1 MSFQII
7 FLMKEYQCI
16 TIAASSLAA
25 ISICS
30 ISIISISA
38 QTIKLFTISSNFFPD
53 DVILSA
59 PDVTWN
65 SNWPTGKSFYSFPG
79 GLPEIPAAPH
89 GKSCW
94 SGRNWMGLNWRNNF
108 KQRYMNW
115 NMRWWYWC
123 SCQRR
128 CCYSN
133 PQVEYWGLI
142 FITLI

>member
-1 MSFQII
+1 MD
-7 FLMKEYQCI
+7 LYNYYPYLCI
-16 TIAASSLAA
+16 ADTIAASSLAA

-30 ISIISISA
+30 ISIITISA
-38 QTIKLFTISSNFFPD
+38 QTIKSFTISSNFFPD
-53 DVILSA
+53 DVIWNA

-89 GKSCW
+89 GKPCW

-128 CCYSN
+128 CCYSKL
-133 PQVEYWGLI
+133 V
-142 FITLI
+142 